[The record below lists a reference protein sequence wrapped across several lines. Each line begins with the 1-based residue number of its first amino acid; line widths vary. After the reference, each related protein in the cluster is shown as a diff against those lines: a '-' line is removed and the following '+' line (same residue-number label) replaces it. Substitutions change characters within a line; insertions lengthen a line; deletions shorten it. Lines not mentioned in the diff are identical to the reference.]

1 MRIMLL
7 FGELATPEIA
17 CQKTF
22 RNDRKCTIKSKQS
35 PKAHPIGEGF
45 TKSWKLYPKIEK
57 VFKELQQHIKIKS
70 GNLLIAGF

>member
-1 MRIMLL
+1 MLL

-17 CQKTF
+17 YQKTF

-45 TKSWKLYPKIEK
+45 TKSWKVYQKK
-57 VFKELQQHIKIKS
+57 KKQF
-70 GNLLIAGF
+70 